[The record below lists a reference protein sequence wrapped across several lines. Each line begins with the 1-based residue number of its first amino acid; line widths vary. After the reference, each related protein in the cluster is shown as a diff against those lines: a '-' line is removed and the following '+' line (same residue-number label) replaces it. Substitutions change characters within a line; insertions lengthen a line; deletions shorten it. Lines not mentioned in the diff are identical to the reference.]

1 MPGGGSKPGERRG
14 GRQKGSLNKK
24 TLARL
29 TDRRGQIAA
38 IEASKAEDPLDH
50 LLQSMRDPTRTP
62 QDRDYAA
69 TAALPYLKPKLSA
82 VDLRAETKAQYWI
95 SDRPLTSE
103 EWALEFT
110 GPTIAAE
117 PRVPVAHTIE
127 HVHRIEVD
135 LRDKKIA
142 QLEEQIEKLRDA
154 LTLREA
160 EEAARKALP

>member
-1 MPGGGSKPGERRG
+1 VSAAVGGKRVASTRR
-14 GRQKGSLNKK
+14 RC
-24 TLARL
+24 ARL

-95 SDRPLTSE
+95 SDRPLTSCD
-103 EWALEFT
+103 WPSRSL
-110 GPTIAAE
+110 
-117 PRVPVAHTIE
+117 
-127 HVHRIEVD
+127 RIWS
-135 LRDKKIA
+135 
-142 QLEEQIEKLRDA
+142 
-154 LTLREA
+154 
-160 EEAARKALP
+160 RKF